1 MRVVLSVLGSILICS
16 WIYAI
21 QKHLLL
27 FIVGKDVCG
36 PQFVKLLAV
45 IALGW
50 ELGEEGKNEL
60 EYTHS
65 GEECVEWRA
74 PSPSVHFLVLDSHR
88 TSLLWA
94 LHSLYHRLESGRHCL
109 LRSAAFLLCILV
121 SFLVIDDEFKFLG
134 RKLGK
139 EDNKQQTLFTN
150 KMTCVTYVN

>member
-1 MRVVLSVLGSILICS
+1 MEGPSRDYLVKWKQRRNRNAISLLTVRVVLSVLGSILICS

-65 GEECVEWRA
+65 GEECVE
-74 PSPSVHFLVLDSHR
+74 
-88 TSLLWA
+88 
-94 LHSLYHRLESGRHCL
+94 
-109 LRSAAFLLCILV
+109 
-121 SFLVIDDEFKFLG
+121 
-134 RKLGK
+134 
-139 EDNKQQTLFTN
+139 
-150 KMTCVTYVN
+150 